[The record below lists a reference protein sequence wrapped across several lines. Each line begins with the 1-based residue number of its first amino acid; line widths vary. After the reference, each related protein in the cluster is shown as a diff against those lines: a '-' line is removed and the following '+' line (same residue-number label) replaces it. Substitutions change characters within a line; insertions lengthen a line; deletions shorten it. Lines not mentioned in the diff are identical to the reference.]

1 MKLSTPTLLA
11 ILVSTAIVSAAPT
24 AITSEQA
31 SGASLVKKADIS
43 NALSI
48 IEELGRLNQK
58 RDLIDG
64 VESEFDLAKR
74 DNLLSELLTG
84 LSQSGIIGDVWNII
98 TTNDALKTEITSLV
112 KSAIKGAITA
122 APSLITAIFNSGLLQ
137 TVFKDIW
144 NSSSLR
150 SALLSAAKA
159 IFSSGLN
166 LLKAFLAQKT
176 GSTTATTATTAAA
189 APAATTTTT
198 AAAAKREV
206 GLPDSDEFYEKRDLI
221 SVAETVVQAIY
232 NSGIVQNLVKK
243 ALADPTAS
251 ISFLEAVFKNGLVV
265 GKQVYSWAESSGLL
279 SKGIAWISANG
290 ATYAGE
296 IAKFIGSLIVSG
308 QASTSDVDNATTA
321 AVTTTATTS
330 TATATTFVKRR
341 LY

>member
-1 MKLSTPTLLA
+1 
-11 ILVSTAIVSAAPT
+11 
-24 AITSEQA
+24 
-31 SGASLVKKADIS
+31 
-43 NALSI
+43 
-48 IEELGRLNQK
+48 
-58 RDLIDG
+58 
-64 VESEFDLAKR
+64 
-74 DNLLSELLTG
+74 
-84 LSQSGIIGDVWNII
+84 
-98 TTNDALKTEITSLV
+98 
-112 KSAIKGAITA
+112 
-122 APSLITAIFNSGLLQ
+122 
-137 TVFKDIW
+137 
-144 NSSSLR
+144 
-150 SALLSAAKA
+150 
-159 IFSSGLN
+159 
-166 LLKAFLAQKT
+166 
-176 GSTTATTATTAAA
+176 A

-265 GKQVYSWAESSGLL
+265 GKQVYTWAESSGLL

>member
-31 SGASLVKKADIS
+31 SGASLVKKSDIS

-64 VESEFDLAKR
+64 VELEFDLAKR

-98 TTNDALKTEITSLV
+98 TTNDALKTEITLLV
-112 KSAIKGAITA
+112 KLAIKGAITA

-144 NSSSLR
+144 NSPLLR
-150 SALLSAAKA
+150 LALLSAAKA

-176 GSTTATTATTAAA
+176 GSTTATTAAA

-206 GLPDSDEFYEKRDLI
+206 GLPDLDEFYEKRDLI

-279 SKGIAWISANG
+279 LKGIAWISANG

-296 IAKFIGSLIVSG
+296 IAKFIGLLIVSG

>member
-31 SGASLVKKADIS
+31 SGASLVKKSDIS

-64 VESEFDLAKR
+64 VELEFDLAKR

-98 TTNDALKTEITSLV
+98 TTNDALKTEITLLV
-112 KSAIKGAITA
+112 KLAIKGAITA

-144 NSSSLR
+144 NSPLLR
-150 SALLSAAKA
+150 LALLSAAKA

-198 AAAAKREV
+198 AAAAKRE
-206 GLPDSDEFYEKRDLI
+206 
-221 SVAETVVQAIY
+221 
-232 NSGIVQNLVKK
+232 
-243 ALADPTAS
+243 
-251 ISFLEAVFKNGLVV
+251 
-265 GKQVYSWAESSGLL
+265 
-279 SKGIAWISANG
+279 GIAWISANG

-296 IAKFIGSLIVSG
+296 IAKFIGLLIVSG

>member
-31 SGASLVKKADIS
+31 SGASLVKKSDIS

-64 VESEFDLAKR
+64 VELEFDLAKR

-98 TTNDALKTEITSLV
+98 TTNDALKTEITLLV
-112 KSAIKGAITA
+112 KLAIKGAITA

-144 NSSSLR
+144 NSPLLR
-150 SALLSAAKA
+150 LALLSAAKA

-206 GLPDSDEFYEKRDLI
+206 GLPDLDEFYEKRDLI

-279 SKGIAWISANG
+279 LKGIAWISANG

-296 IAKFIGSLIVSG
+296 IAKFIGLLIVSG

>member
-31 SGASLVKKADIS
+31 SGASLVKKSDIS

-64 VESEFDLAKR
+64 VELEFDLAKR

-98 TTNDALKTEITSLV
+98 TTNDALKTEITLLV
-112 KSAIKGAITA
+112 KLAIKGAITA

-144 NSSSLR
+144 NSPLLR
-150 SALLSAAKA
+150 LALLSAAKA

-176 GSTTATTATTAAA
+176 

-206 GLPDSDEFYEKRDLI
+206 GLPDLDEFYEKRDLI

-279 SKGIAWISANG
+279 LKGIAWISANG

-296 IAKFIGSLIVSG
+296 IAKFIGLLIVSG